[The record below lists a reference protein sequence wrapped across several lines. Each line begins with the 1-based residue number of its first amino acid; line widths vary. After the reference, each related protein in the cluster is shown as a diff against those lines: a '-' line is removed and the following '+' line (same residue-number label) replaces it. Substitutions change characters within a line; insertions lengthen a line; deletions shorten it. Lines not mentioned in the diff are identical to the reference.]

1 MAESVLRHAS
11 PAANLPS
18 QQGSVQGR
26 GGPSSPQQ
34 QLPPHF
40 CCLSSVFRLLVSS
53 PLTPGC
59 LFTLRSSSPEQWL
72 CTQQP
77 TPSPGHLSSLS
88 KDRMD
93 GLTVTAYKALHP
105 PGGAQWSRQSPE
117 DSRVP
122 GSGAWE
128 CAGLWRGHQSSQGDI
143 SGVETLALVLSPH
156 SLRTSHPRELG
167 KTLPL
172 IPGSPAEG
180 TEPEAERS

>member
-1 MAESVLRHAS
+1 MPVQ
-11 PAANLPS
+11 LPTFPLCRT
-18 QQGSVQGR
+18 VCR
-26 GGPSSPQQ
+26 VRRGPSSPQQ

-53 PLTPGC
+53 PSTPGC

-77 TPSPGHLSSLS
+77 TPSPGHLSSLN

-105 PGGAQWSRQSPE
+105 PGGAQWSRQSLE